1 MSAIDNNTTT
11 VLNYVEKLTEDLGIL
26 QDQNLRFVFDQGEIK
41 FHSAY
46 KRKRE
51 QLHPAGLRFKI
62 RFRIKAVKFMSI
74 SKRLVKLISEQFL
87 LISVVLNRKIR
98 LFI

>member
-1 MSAIDNNTTT
+1 MASFLTIIASCAVLSIAEMSAIDNNTTT

-41 FHSAY
+41 FHSSY

-51 QLHPAGLRFKI
+51 
-62 RFRIKAVKFMSI
+62 
-74 SKRLVKLISEQFL
+74 
-87 LISVVLNRKIR
+87 
-98 LFI
+98 